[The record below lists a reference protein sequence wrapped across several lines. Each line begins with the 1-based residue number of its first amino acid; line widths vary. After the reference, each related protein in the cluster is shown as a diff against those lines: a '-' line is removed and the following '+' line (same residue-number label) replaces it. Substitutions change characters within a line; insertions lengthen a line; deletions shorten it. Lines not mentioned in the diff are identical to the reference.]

1 MCALKKIVSLTI
13 AFVLSIFKMAGRNR
27 LCFFK
32 NIRNG
37 SRDEGRPGDEVL
49 GLSLGALEPN
59 PRFKRWR

>member
-13 AFVLSIFKMAGRNR
+13 TFVLSIFKMAGRDR

-37 SRDEGRPGDEVL
+37 NRDEGRPGDE
-49 GLSLGALEPN
+49 GQ
-59 PRFKRWR
+59 R